1 MTMLLMAIFGQVL
14 RALSPKIARTEGAS
28 TTTPAMA
35 PKRLPAIISH
45 PVMNPR

>member
-14 RALSPKIARTEGAS
+14 RALSPKMARTEGAS